1 MNPTAP
7 SFTVNGRTYTPPAR
21 PVAVLCLDGSADAYL
36 DAAMARGLMPQV
48 QRLAVQGWR
57 GSARAAMPTFTNVN
71 NSAIVTGVPP
81 AVHGIGGNFF
91 FDTSIGQ
98 EVMMNSSKFLRV
110 PTLFPA
116 AQSSGRKVAVVTAK
130 EKLRDI
136 FASGLISRGGI
147 AFSSEKAREA
157 TIATHGIEEV
167 EALVGPT
174 PAIYSGDASLYVL
187 KAGVQLLQAG
197 RADFL
202 YLSTTDFMQH
212 KYVPDAPEA
221 LAFYAGIDAEVG
233 RLLSLGAVVWAKSPV
248 AQASRRPGVN

>member
-1 MNPTAP
+1 MNPIAP
-7 SFTVNGRTYTPPAR
+7 SFTVNGRTYNPPAR

-91 FDTSIGQ
+91 YDTSIGQ

-116 AQSSGRKVAVVTAK
+116 AQGAGRKVAVVTAK

-136 FASGLISRGGI
+136 FASGLISQGGI
-147 AFSSEKAREA
+147 VRAERPERR
-157 TIATHGIEEV
+157 
-167 EALVGPT
+167 
-174 PAIYSGDASLYVL
+174 
-187 KAGVQLLQAG
+187 G
-197 RADFL
+197 RGC
-202 YLSTTDFMQH
+202 S
-212 KYVPDAPEA
+212 A
-221 LAFYAGIDAEVG
+221 LAWLESVNIWRRAEIEG
-233 RLLSLGAVVWAKSPV
+233 NP
-248 AQASRRPGVN
+248 ASIVHRR